1 MRRRDVHGWSDS
13 RASTIDTQTPST
25 ASRSAAS
32 KIEPTHLTTW
42 TLSEPPPPSP
52 QQEKGFRDRKTG
64 AFGISEDETR
74 EPGRTERLLAHPFAI
89 RRAGAGDSWQALEG
103 FLFFRVNGTSRV
115 GTCYRLIVIGAN
127 LLLGVLT
134 GLQPLLPP
142 LTAAAFVQTFI
153 ILTLQLGMS
162 FLCFYYLPDADR
174 IISRF
179 VGTQFFMEGLATI
192 WLTSAGLISA
202 RAQSPYADAAAAATA
217 NQSTGSGGS
226 SAGDVPAD
234 VEEVILE
241 LQMTG
246 FFFSISAMAVP
257 ILQMVEQRCITPSY
271 NLVKNK
277 GGNPLALCAM
287 AYTMVAS
294 MPRMVIRMVRSA
306 TAEDGGDDDNSDEG
320 GDGEGGDGDGV
331 AGEGFDEEGE
341 TLQQPDGQGIE
352 LSGEVAA
359 RAVARATLLLSR
371 AVAAKEVA
379 ANKGASVEVL
389 PIPMASENASGLR
402 GMAMLGRMRNS
413 LRTRQEEKRKSEAGN
428 TDDVPDDD
436 GGGGDDGGG
445 D

>member
-1 MRRRDVHGWSDS
+1 
-13 RASTIDTQTPST
+13 
-25 ASRSAAS
+25 
-32 KIEPTHLTTW
+32 
-42 TLSEPPPPSP
+42 
-52 QQEKGFRDRKTG
+52 
-64 AFGISEDETR
+64 
-74 EPGRTERLLAHPFAI
+74 
-89 RRAGAGDSWQALEG
+89 
-103 FLFFRVNGTSRV
+103 
-115 GTCYRLIVIGAN
+115 
-127 LLLGVLT
+127 
-134 GLQPLLPP
+134 
-142 LTAAAFVQTFI
+142 
-153 ILTLQLGMS
+153 
-162 FLCFYYLPDADR
+162 
-174 IISRF
+174 
-179 VGTQFFMEGLATI
+179 
-192 WLTSAGLISA
+192 
-202 RAQSPYADAAAAATA
+202 
-217 NQSTGSGGS
+217 
-226 SAGDVPAD
+226 
-234 VEEVILE
+234 
-241 LQMTG
+241 MTG

-294 MPRMVIRMVRSA
+294 MPRMVMRMVRSA
-306 TAEDGGDDDNSDEG
+306 TAEDGGDDDS
-320 GDGEGGDGDGV
+320 GDEGGDGDGGDGDG
-331 AGEGFDEEGE
+331 GEGGGFDDEGE